1 MNILTYLN
9 WKMALEIIILWYV
22 IYMILYF
29 IKGTRT
35 EQLLKGLIILFFIFV
50 ITQQLNL
57 EVINWV
63 LASLFPISVIA
74 LLIIF
79 QPELRQGLSRLGQ
92 FGRYQTSAEMI
103 EEISEASFALSSK
116 KCGAIIVI
124 EREVGLKDYVASGL
138 TIDGK
143 VSKELIYS
151 IFTPRGPLHDG
162 AVIIQRGR
170 LAAAGC
176 LLPLNQD
183 AELSMDLGT
192 RHRAGIGIS
201 EDTDAICVVVSE
213 ETGAISIS
221 VGGKLTRDLTEE
233 NLPKVLKGMLYK
245 PAPKRKGLKGL
256 FKTPP
261 NTTKEEKR

>member
-1 MNILTYLN
+1 MSITPYFKILI
-9 WKMALEIIILWYV
+9 EILMLWYV

-35 EQLLKGLIILFFIFV
+35 EQLLKGLIILVVIFIV
-50 ITQQLNL
+50 TQQLDL

-63 LASLFPISVIA
+63 LASLFPISVVA

-92 FGRYQTSAEMI
+92 FGRYQTGAEMI
-103 EEISEASFALSSK
+103 GEISDAAVALSSK
-116 KCGAIIVI
+116 RSGAIIVI
-124 EREVGLKDYVASGL
+124 EREVGLKDYAASGVV
-138 TIDGK
+138 IDAK
-143 VSKELIYS
+143 VSKELLFS
-151 IFTPRGPLHDG
+151 IFIPRGPLHDG
-162 AVIIQRGR
+162 AIIIQRGR

-183 AELSMDLGT
+183 ADISKELGT
-192 RHRAGIGIS
+192 RHRAAIGIS

-221 VGGKLTRDLTEE
+221 IGGKLTRNLTEE
-233 NLPKVLKGMLYK
+233 NLSKVLKGMLYK
-245 PAPKRKGLKGL
+245 PAPKRKGIKGL
-256 FKTPP
+256 FKSGAGAL
-261 NTTKEEKR
+261 EEDKT